1 MNKAQVVNEI
11 SGKVGCSNRD
21 SKVRKG
27 SNEAT

>member
-1 MNKAQVVNEI
+1 MNKAQLVNEV
-11 SGKVGCSNRD
+11 SGKVGLSKRD